1 MYNIW
6 NKWDPLETVM
16 LGSFY
21 PAEFFEDIKND
32 RIRSALTR
40 IADEEA
46 EDNAYFERVLT
57 EHGVQVIRPY
67 IDPAL
72 NIMHYLDD
80 QGRLGEVISDNNLYG
95 IPRAP
100 IAPRDCQFVL
110 GNHLFLTQSEDHPGI
125 VGRLQD
131 YCLDIVH
138 LNEIPIYAPCYT
150 VVNDLLLIDTDIS
163 KHNHTVPR
171 DPELIKNMQMDI
183 DENIDRNIQTITDLY
198 PDMQVQQIK
207 IGAHNDGCF
216 HTVAPG
222 AIISV
227 EDMDIY
233 QNTFPNWEVCYMPDE
248 DWHGVK
254 KFVEHKVSIKKSWW
268 LPGEEDNDQFTHFVE
283 TWLQDWVGYADE
295 TVSAVNVL
303 MINPNT
309 CCTVN
314 ATSDM
319 KQFMKKHGIDCID
332 IPNRHRFI
340 LDSGLHCKT
349 LDLKRK
355 S

>member
-21 PAEFFEDIKND
+21 PAEFFQDIKND

-46 EDNAYFERVLT
+46 EDNAHFERVLKQ
-57 EHGVQVIRPY
+57 HGVQVIRPH
-67 IDPAL
+67 IDPTL
-72 NIMHYLDD
+72 NIMHHIDD

-110 GNHLFLTQSEDHPGI
+110 GNDLFLTSAEDHPGI
-125 VGRLQD
+125 ISALLD
-131 YCLDIVH
+131 YCKDMVH
-138 LNEIPIYAPCYT
+138 LHELPLYAPNYT
-150 VVNDLLLIDTDIS
+150 VVNDRLLIDTDVS
-163 KHNHTVPR
+163 MHSHVVPR
-171 DPELIKNMQMDI
+171 DADRLRDYTHRIHTHLDS
-183 DENIDRNIQTITDLY
+183 NIDIIKKLY
-198 PDMQVQQIK
+198 PHIQVERIEA
-207 IGAHNDGCF
+207 GAHNDGCF
-216 HTVAPG
+216 HTVADG

-227 EDMDIY
+227 MGMDIY
-233 QNTFPNWEVCYMPDE
+233 EKTFPGWDVLYLPDE
-248 DWHGVK
+248 DWNSVR
-254 KFVEHKVSIKKSWW
+254 KFMEHKIAIKKSWW
-268 LPGEEDNDQFTHFVE
+268 LPGEEDNAEFTHFVE
-283 TWLQDWVGYADE
+283 TWLQDWVGDMEE
-295 TVSAVNVL
+295 TVTAVNVIML
-303 MINPNT
+303 NPNT

-314 ATSDM
+314 ATAEL
-319 KQFMKKHGIDCID
+319 KQFMKKHKIDCVD
-332 IPNRHRFI
+332 IPNRHRYI

>member
-1 MYNIW
+1 MTYNIW
-6 NKWDPLETVM
+6 NKWDTLETVM

-21 PAEFFEDIKND
+21 SAEFFQDVKSD

-46 EDNAYFERVLT
+46 EDNAHYERVLK
-57 EHGVQVIRPY
+57 EHGVNVLRPELEPDSIMNH
-67 IDPAL
+67 ID
-72 NIMHYLDD
+72 
-80 QGRLGEVISDNNLYG
+80 QEGRMGESFANSLYS

-110 GNHLFLTQSEDHPGI
+110 GNHLFCTSAEDHPSI
-125 VGRLQD
+125 ISALKD
-131 YCLDIVH
+131 YCEDIVH
-138 LNEIPIYAPCYT
+138 LHEMPLYAPNYT
-150 VVNDLLLIDTDIS
+150 VVKDRLFIDTDVS
-163 KHNHTVPR
+163 MQSHVVPR
-171 DPELIKNMQMDI
+171 NADQLSEHTNRIHKHLDN
-183 DENIDRNIQTITDLY
+183 NINIIQKFY
-198 PDMQVQQIK
+198 PHIQVERIEV
-207 IGAHNDGCF
+207 GAHNDGCF
-216 HTVAPG
+216 HTVADG

-227 EDMDIY
+227 MDMDIY
-233 QNTFPNWEVCYMPDE
+233 EKSFPGWDVLYLPDE
-248 DWHGVK
+248 DWNSVR
-254 KFVEHKVSIKKSWW
+254 KFIEHKIAIKKSWW
-268 LPGEEDNDQFTHFVE
+268 LPGEEDNDEFTHFVE
-283 TWLQDWVGYADE
+283 TYLQDWVGYAEE

-319 KQFMKKHGIDCID
+319 KQFMKKHGIDCVD

>member
-21 PAEFFEDIKND
+21 PAEFFKDVKNN

-46 EDNAYFERVLT
+46 EDNAHFERVLQD
-57 EHGVQVIRPY
+57 HGVHVLRPQLESDSIMNH
-67 IDPAL
+67 ID
-72 NIMHYLDD
+72 H
-80 QGRLGEVISDNNLYG
+80 QGRMGEPFANSLYA

-110 GNHLFLTQSEDHPGI
+110 GNHLFCTQYWDHPGI
-125 VGRLQD
+125 MQSLEK
-131 YCLDIVH
+131 YNMNIVH
-138 LNEIPIYAPCYT
+138 LAEVPIDAPCYT

-171 DPELIKNMQMDI
+171 DPELIKNMQMEI
-183 DENIDRNIQTITDLY
+183 DENIDKNIQTITDLY

-248 DWHGVK
+248 DWSGVK
-254 KFVEHKVSIKKSWW
+254 KFVEHKVSLKKSWW
-268 LPGEEDNDQFTHFVE
+268 LPGEEDNDEFTHFVE

-303 MINPNT
+303 MINPET

-319 KQFMKKHGIDCID
+319 KQFMKKYGIDCVD

-349 LDLKRK
+349 LDVSRK